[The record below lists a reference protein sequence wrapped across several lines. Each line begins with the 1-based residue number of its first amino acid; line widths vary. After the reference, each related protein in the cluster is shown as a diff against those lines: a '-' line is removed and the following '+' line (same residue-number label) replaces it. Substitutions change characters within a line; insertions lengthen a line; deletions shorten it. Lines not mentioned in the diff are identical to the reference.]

1 MIRFTVN
8 EPNFYIMKKSFYL
21 LLTAFFVLTAFD
33 AKAQY
38 RGDVSQPIDYRGS
51 IINSQSATIQTRLA
65 SFFEN
70 NVVMSH
76 SYSMSFGSVGG
87 SYQNLN
93 AYTNTMNIAFSD
105 RLQGRVDVSLFHSPF
120 GGNNLYGA
128 NSDSPQIML
137 SNAELNYKISDNAT
151 IRFQYNRS
159 PYNSYGYGFSPFGYN
174 RYSRYNPT
182 FY

>member
-1 MIRFTVN
+1 
-8 EPNFYIMKKSFYL
+8 MKKTLFLFIPAFL
-21 LLTAFFVLTAFD
+21 LLISFN
-33 AKAQY
+33 AQAQF

-51 IINSQSATIQTRLA
+51 VINSQSATVQSKLA

-70 NVVMSH
+70 NVEMSH
-76 SYSMSFGSVGG
+76 SYSMSFSSIGG

-105 RLQGRVDVSLFHSPF
+105 RLQGRVDVSFFHSPF
-120 GGNNLYGA
+120 GGSNLYGA
-128 NSDSPQIML
+128 SQMDPQVML

-151 IRFQYNRS
+151 IRFQYQRLPS
-159 PYNSYGYGFSPFGYN
+159 NSYGFSPFARNRFNNYN
-174 RYSRYNPT
+174 SLYPG

>member
-1 MIRFTVN
+1 
-8 EPNFYIMKKSFYL
+8 MKKTLFLFIPAFL
-21 LLTAFFVLTAFD
+21 LLMSFD
-33 AKAQY
+33 LNAQY

-51 IINSQSATIQTRLA
+51 IINSQSATVQSRLA

-70 NVVMSH
+70 NIEMSH
-76 SYSMSFGSVGG
+76 SYSMSFGSIGG

-105 RLQGRVDVSLFHSPF
+105 RLQGRVDVSFFHSPF
-120 GGNNLYGA
+120 GGSNLYGA
-128 NSDSPQIML
+128 NQIEPQIML

-151 IRFQYNRS
+151 IRFQYQRV
-159 PYNSYGYGFSPFGYN
+159 PYNSYGISPYGYN
-174 RYSRYNPT
+174 RFNNYNSFHPG